1 MTTRA
6 RVPGE
11 IAAEIGKSSPKR
23 ARGQFACPSTPEFDS
38 LTVIVLL
45 LNLAPRSRARANGTT
60 TTFRRPSLATSLSH
74 QRETSQSNT
83 SATNQNAGV
92 YVPPHMNSSYQNSYT
107 RGAPSETRYS
117 KDQLLDLFR
126 AQREDPSS
134 THVSDLYVDGW
145 HPSSANGVINGGWSR
160 KDELKEGS
168 AGPEMC
174 WDHEGKVQPLALS
187 DMTEQEKEAFSSSV
201 NSLIKAP
208 TQGASKDAT
217 PNSSVPGRRTS
228 ITHAQNLNAYSTS
241 SPTARPANRRRESAG
256 FLQNQVT
263 SPTFGGRFGKEDTVA
278 TPPPS
283 LLRRR
288 TDFKDNPF
296 GSALDE
302 KSDGKLGEGNSPFG
316 GLKRTATG
324 PIGSSLNGPSSPW
337 SAAPQSAG
345 FPPMGTFGNFAL
357 GGSTNQPATPGERKS
372 YGSVRGESRFKGL
385 MNAESSEDMSAK
397 IKEKASINSLER
409 LAESSNEPAT
419 TGWDLPRSTQTT
431 GQARP
436 SDEPYQAG
444 SAALGGDD
452 ASPPP
457 QPPSRFDP
465 QQSVP
470 RDDIGFSSF
479 GVPSTMP
486 SFREMMQR
494 RDGSNTQPLHAQGI
508 QGHPMNEPMSP
519 TTTNPYQSPEG
530 ERAVPDD
537 LDVGD
542 PEHRGSHMPAAAG
555 FGHSS
560 RVHASQFDGTAS
572 DRSRTSSAGAS
583 RGFPNLGSLGGL
595 AGLGGLNTW
604 SAAPGAVGTPSRT
617 MPSASAAFADSG
629 FGGLDDLTSPI
640 HGQAAGSGFFGGS
653 GNVGAIGRGS
663 KMGSLFTTAMQEQV
677 RGDQSFHD
685 VNDGSSRG
693 LGNNSHAFG
702 AHAGYSRPGRG
713 TLDDLLGNMDISNR
727 NAHGVSSPF
736 ANDPGP
742 QVTQAAQTPF
752 SSALAGTPSLATASN
767 SSYFS
772 KAQEQEQIQHRQMV
786 MPDRMRWI
794 YRDPQGT
801 TQGPWSGLEM
811 HDWYKAGFFSPELQV
826 KKLEDTDY
834 EPLAQLIRR
843 IGNSREPFLVPQIG
857 IPHGSS
863 TAMASTTAQVSGTTV
878 TASTPASSAQPPFAG
893 SFPSF
898 GTTLTAEQQNALER
912 RKQEE
917 QYLMARQ
924 KEHLAQQQ
932 VMIKQQM
939 QHAQGGPHGMHS
951 QQLHHHSSAHSLQ
964 SQPSYG
970 SITSPTGYQPSP
982 AQGSIQPPNAMSS
995 FFDSGRGAAPNIGV
1009 LGSGSEHL
1017 PPLRED
1023 DLQGLMERIN
1033 AQRPPALGNYGGPS
1047 FATGYQEET
1056 LHQRQ
1061 VQHMLLERQRL
1072 QREQEQLGMLPQG
1085 PDEPRQTAERL
1096 EQFKYLRS
1104 QMDDQPSS
1112 QQPAAPVG
1120 SAQRM
1125 PDSQSQDRQ
1134 QEQDDEESKHQ
1145 SEPLPQK
1152 PREPLSLSEQV
1163 QKAVKESPAQ
1173 PQLPWARVETG
1184 LPQPFPPPQSSSPL
1198 PAPAAQR
1205 NRQNVADALNAES
1218 RSDTHTPSQETPS
1231 ATTAPWAKE
1240 TNESAKGPS
1249 LKEIQAIEARKAAQQ
1264 EEIALAARRQ
1274 LAEQERL
1281 NQQQQQ
1287 QQVAPAPGLPS
1298 SANWAN
1304 SISPAVPGSSAWAKP
1319 STSKP
1324 TIAIPV
1330 TIAKKTL
1337 AQIQKEEEARKNRA
1351 AASAA
1356 ASNAAN
1362 NATTAAAS
1370 AGGKRYADLAGKAPL
1385 AGITTQAQT
1394 NQAWTTVGA
1403 GGKVKTPTGTVAPAP
1418 ARAASASST
1427 QPAAPLKAKTAGKTV
1442 DKHAANEELQR
1453 WIKSALKNGL
1463 NPGITVDDFSTQ
1475 LLFLPPEADIISD
1488 SIYSSSPTLDGRR
1501 FAEEFIRRR
1510 KLADKGVIP
1519 DPDPKGNSA
1528 FGGGGGSLTKDEG
1541 KGSGGGWS
1549 EVAKKGGQAEKNG
1562 GSGDKSTENYKMV
1575 AGKRKGRK

>member
-1 MTTRA
+1 M
-6 RVPGE
+6 
-11 IAAEIGKSSPKR
+11 
-23 ARGQFACPSTPEFDS
+23 
-38 LTVIVLL
+38 
-45 LNLAPRSRARANGTT
+45 
-60 TTFRRPSLATSLSH
+60 
-74 QRETSQSNT
+74 
-83 SATNQNAGV
+83 
-92 YVPPHMNSSYQNSYT
+92 
-107 RGAPSETRYS
+107 
-117 KDQLLDLFR
+117 
-126 AQREDPSS
+126 
-134 THVSDLYVDGW
+134 
-145 HPSSANGVINGGWSR
+145 
-160 KDELKEGS
+160 
-168 AGPEMC
+168 
-174 WDHEGKVQPLALS
+174 
-187 DMTEQEKEAFSSSV
+187 
-201 NSLIKAP
+201 
-208 TQGASKDAT
+208 
-217 PNSSVPGRRTS
+217 
-228 ITHAQNLNAYSTS
+228 QNLNAYSTS
-241 SPTARPANRRRESAG
+241 SPTARPGNRRRESTEL
-256 FLQNQVT
+256 LQNQIT
-263 SPTFGGRFGKEDTVA
+263 SPTIGSRFVKEDNA
-278 TPPPS
+278 STPPPS

-302 KSDGKLGEGNSPFG
+302 KNDGKSVEGSSPFG

-324 PIGSSLNGPSSPW
+324 PIGSSLNGTSSPW

-345 FPPMGTFGNFAL
+345 FSPMGTFGNFSL
-357 GGSTNQPATPGERKS
+357 GGSTNQPPTPGERKS
-372 YGSVRGESRFKGL
+372 TYGSVRGESRFKGL
-385 MNAESSEDMSAK
+385 MNAESSEDMGAK
-397 IKEKASINSLER
+397 IKERASTNSLER
-409 LAESSNEPAT
+409 LAESSNEPAA
-419 TGWDLPRSTQTT
+419 TGWDLPRSTPATS
-431 GQARP
+431 QAQP
-436 SDEPYQAG
+436 SDELYQAG

-457 QPPSRFDP
+457 QPPARSGA
-465 QQSVP
+465 QQPVP
-470 RDDIGFSSF
+470 RDDTSFPSF
-479 GVPSTMP
+479 GVPSAMP

-494 RDGSNTQPLHAQGI
+494 RDASHPQPQHTQGI
-508 QGHPMNEPMSP
+508 QSHSMNEPMSP
-519 TTTNPYQSPEG
+519 TNTNPYQSPEG

-537 LDVGD
+537 LDAGD
-542 PEHRGSHMPAAAG
+542 PEYRASHVPAAAG
-555 FGHSS
+555 FGHPS
-560 RVHASQFDGTAS
+560 RVQASQFDGTAS
-572 DRSRTSSAGAS
+572 DRSRTSSVGAS
-583 RGFPNLGSLGGL
+583 RGFPNLGTLGGL
-595 AGLGGLNTW
+595 AGLGGSNTW

-617 MPSASAAFADSG
+617 VPSASAAFADAG
-629 FGGLDDLTSPI
+629 FGGLDDLASPI

-653 GNVGAIGRGS
+653 GNVGAMARGS
-663 KMGSLFTTAMQEQV
+663 KMGSLFPTAMQEQM
-677 RGDQSFHD
+677 RGEQSFYD
-685 VNDGSSRG
+685 VNDGPSRG

-702 AHAGYSRPGRG
+702 ATAGYSRPGRG
-713 TLDDLLGNMDISNR
+713 TLDDLLGNMNISNR
-727 NAHGVSSPF
+727 NAQNVSSPF
-736 ANDPGP
+736 ANDTGP
-742 QVTQAAQTPF
+742 SAAGQVTQAAQTPF
-752 SSALAGTPSLATASN
+752 SSALAGTPSLTTAAN

-772 KAQEQEQIQHRQMV
+772 KPQDQEQIQHRQMV

-863 TAMASTTAQVSGTTV
+863 TAMASTAAQVSGTAA
-878 TASTPASSAQPPFAG
+878 TAATPASSAQPPFAG

-939 QHAQGGPHGMHS
+939 QHVQGGPHGMHS

-982 AQGSIQPPNAMSS
+982 AQGPIQPPNAMSS
-995 FFDSGRGAAPNIGV
+995 FFESGRSAAPNLGG
-1009 LGSGSEHL
+1009 LGSSSEHL

-1023 DLQGLMERIN
+1023 DLQGLMEKIN
-1033 AQRPPALGNYGGPS
+1033 AQRLPALGNYGGPP
-1047 FATGYQEET
+1047 FAMGYQDES

-1061 VQHMLLERQRL
+1061 VQHMLLERQRM
-1072 QREQEQLGMLPQG
+1072 QREQEQQGMLPQG
-1085 PDEPRQTAERL
+1085 PDEPHQTAERF

-1104 QMDDQPSS
+1104 QMDDQPPS
-1112 QQPAAPVG
+1112 QQPVAPVG
-1120 SAQRM
+1120 SAQRV
-1125 PDSQSQDRQ
+1125 PDGQHHDRQ
-1134 QEQDDEESKHQ
+1134 QEQDNEESKHQ
-1145 SEPLPQK
+1145 PEPLSQK
-1152 PREPLSLSEQV
+1152 PRESLSLSEQV
-1163 QKAVKESPAQ
+1163 QKAVKESPGVQ
-1173 PQLPWARVETG
+1173 PQSPWARVETG

-1240 TNESAKGPS
+1240 INESAKGPS

-1281 NQQQQQ
+1281 NHQQQQ

-1319 STSKP
+1319 NPSKP
-1324 TIAIPV
+1324 TIATPV
-1330 TIAKKTL
+1330 TVTKKTL
-1337 AQIQKEEEARKNRA
+1337 AQIQKEEEARKTRA

-1362 NATTAAAS
+1362 NATTAAVS

-1385 AGITTQAQT
+1385 ASIATPAQS

-1403 GGKVKTPTGTVAPAP
+1403 GGKVKTPTGPVAPAP
-1418 ARAASASST
+1418 AKAVGASSA
-1427 QPAAPLKAKTAGKTV
+1427 QQAAPLKAKATGKTV
-1442 DKHAANEELQR
+1442 DKHAANEDLQR
-1453 WIKSALKNGL
+1453 WIKSALKNSL
-1463 NPGITVDDFSTQ
+1463 NSGIPGMSLFHLVHKTPLLATFVRQLHGITSNWIVITPASTVHLLLITLTYFPIQVDEFATQ

-1510 KLADKGVIP
+1510 KLADKGIIP
-1519 DPDPKGNSA
+1519 DPAANSNSA
-1528 FGGGGGSLTKDEG
+1528 FGGGGGSLAKDEG

-1549 EVAKKGGQAEKNG
+1549 EVAKKGGQAEKTG
-1562 GSGDKSTENYKMV
+1562 GGGGGGGDKSTENYKMV
-1575 AGKRKGRK
+1575 AGKRKGKR

>member
-1 MTTRA
+1 MPSPFTSSFA
-6 RVPGE
+6 S
-11 IAAEIGKSSPKR
+11 AAAGNANNDHSSSR
-23 ARGQFACPSTPEFDS
+23 ARGDS
-38 LTVIVLL
+38 
-45 LNLAPRSRARANGTT
+45 SGDWSKARVNGTT
-60 TTFRRPSLATSLSH
+60 TLFRRPSLANNLSH

-92 YVPPHMNSSYQNSYT
+92 YVPPHINSSYQTSYT
-107 RGAPSETRYS
+107 RGASSETRYS

-126 AQREDPSS
+126 SQRESPPSTNIS
-134 THVSDLYVDGW
+134 NLYVDGW
-145 HPSSANGVINGGWSR
+145 HPSSVNGMTNGGWSR
-160 KDELKEGS
+160 KDELKDGS
-168 AGPEMC
+168 AGSEMC
-174 WDHEGKVQPLALS
+174 WDHEGKVHPLALS
-187 DMTEQEKEAFSSSV
+187 DMTDQEKEAFSGSV

-208 TQGASKDAT
+208 PQAASKDGT
-217 PNSSVPGRRTS
+217 PISSAPGRRTS
-228 ITHAQNLNAYSTS
+228 LTHAQNLNAYSTS
-241 SPTARPANRRRESAG
+241 SPAARPGNKRRESTE
-256 FLQNQVT
+256 FVQHQIT
-263 SPTFGGRFGKEDTVA
+263 SPTIGGRFGKEDSVA

-288 TDFKDNPF
+288 TDFKDNTF
-296 GSALDE
+296 GSVLDE
-302 KSDGKLGEGNSPFG
+302 KTEGKSTEGKSPFG
-316 GLKRTATG
+316 GLKRTVTG

-345 FPPMGTFGNFAL
+345 FSPMGTFGNFAL
-357 GGSTNQPATPGERKS
+357 GGSTNQPSTPGERKS
-372 YGSVRGESRFKGL
+372 TYGSVRGESRFKGL

-409 LAESSNEPAT
+409 LAESSTELGVR
-419 TGWDLPRSTQTT
+419 GWDLATSTQSA
-431 GQARP
+431 GRARP
-436 SDEPYQAG
+436 SGEPYQAG

-457 QPPSRFDP
+457 QLQPRFDP
-465 QQSVP
+465 QQPISQ
-470 RDDIGFSSF
+470 DDIGFASF
-479 GVPSTMP
+479 GAPSAMP

-494 RDGSNTQPLHAQGI
+494 RDASQPQPQPQHPHGV

-519 TTTNPYQSPEG
+519 TSTNPYQSPEV
-530 ERAVPDD
+530 ERAIPDA
-537 LDVGD
+537 LEAGSS
-542 PEHRGSHMPAAAG
+542 EYRSSHMPASAG

-560 RVHASQFDGTAS
+560 RVHTSQFDGTAS
-572 DRSRTSSAGAS
+572 DPSRTSSAGAS
-583 RGFPNLGSLGGL
+583 RGFPNLGTLGGL

-617 MPSASAAFADSG
+617 MPSTSAAFADTG
-629 FGGLDDLTSPI
+629 FGGLDDLASPI
-640 HGQAAGSGFFGGS
+640 HGQAAASGFFGGS
-653 GNVGAIGRGS
+653 ANVGAIGRGS
-663 KMGSLFTTAMQEQV
+663 KMGSLFPTAMQEQM
-677 RGDQSFHD
+677 RGDQSFDD

-693 LGNNSHAFG
+693 LGNSSNALG
-702 AHAGYSRPGRG
+702 ANAGYPRPGRN

-727 NAHGVSSPF
+727 NPPNVSSPF
-736 ANDPGP
+736 ANDMGP
-742 QVTQAAQTPF
+742 AAAGQVTQAAQSSL

-772 KAQEQEQIQHRQMV
+772 KSQDQEQIQHRQMV

-794 YRDPQGT
+794 YRDPQGN

-826 KKLEDTDY
+826 KKLEDGDY

-863 TAMASTTAQVSGTTV
+863 TAMASTTAQVSGA
-878 TASTPASSAQPPFAG
+878 TATAATPASSAQPPFAG

-939 QHAQGGPHGMHS
+939 QHVQGGPHGMHS
-951 QQLHHHSSAHSLQ
+951 QQLNHHSSAHSLQ

-982 AQGSIQPPNAMSS
+982 AQGPIQPPNAMSS
-995 FFDSGRGAAPNIGV
+995 FFDSGRNAAPNIGA

-1017 PPLRED
+1017 PPLHED

-1033 AQRPPALGNYGGPS
+1033 AQRPPTLGNYGGPS
-1047 FATGYQEET
+1047 FAAGYQDES

-1072 QREQEQLGMLPQG
+1072 QREQEQLGLLPQG
-1085 PDEPRQTAERL
+1085 LDEAHQSAERL

-1104 QMDDQPSS
+1104 QMDDHSLP
-1112 QQPAAPVG
+1112 QQPVAPSGPV
-1120 SAQRM
+1120 QRM
-1125 PDSQSQDRQ
+1125 PDSQPQDRQ
-1134 QEQDDEESKHQ
+1134 QEQDDD
-1145 SEPLPQK
+1145 EPDHGPEPPSQM

-1163 QKAVKESPAQ
+1163 QKAVKESPAVQ
-1173 PQLPWARVETG
+1173 PQSPWARVETG

-1218 RSDTHTPSQETPS
+1218 RSDTHTPSQETS
-1231 ATTAPWAKE
+1231 SVTTAPWAKE

-1264 EEIALAARRQ
+1264 EEVALAARRQ

-1287 QQVAPAPGLPS
+1287 QQVAPAPGLPL

-1304 SISPAVPGSSAWAKP
+1304 NISPAVPGSSAWAKP
-1319 STSKP
+1319 STSTSKP
-1324 TIAIPV
+1324 TIATPV
-1330 TIAKKTL
+1330 AAAKKTL
-1337 AQIQKEEEARKNRA
+1337 AQIQREEEARKTRA
-1351 AASAA
+1351 AAASVA
-1356 ASNAAN
+1356 ASIAAN
-1362 NATTAAAS
+1362 SATTAAAS

-1385 AGITTQAQT
+1385 ANVVTQAQS
-1394 NQAWTTVGA
+1394 NAAWTTVGA
-1403 GGKVKTPTGTVAPAP
+1403 SGKVKTPTGPVAPAP
-1418 ARAASASST
+1418 ARAVSANNA
-1427 QPAAPLKAKTAGKTV
+1427 QQAAPPKAKTGGKPV
-1442 DKHAANEELQR
+1442 DKHAANEDLQR

-1463 NPGITVDDFSTQ
+1463 HSSIPVDDFCTQ
-1475 LLFLPPEADIISD
+1475 LLFLPPETDIISD
-1488 SIYSSSPTLDGRR
+1488 SIYSSSQTLDGRR

-1510 KLADKGVIP
+1510 KLADKGIIP
-1519 DPDPKGNSA
+1519 EPDTKGNSA
-1528 FGGGGGSLTKDEG
+1528 FGGGGGSLVKDEG

-1562 GSGDKSTENYKMV
+1562 GGDKSTENYKMV
-1575 AGKRKGRK
+1575 AGKKKGRR

>member
-1 MTTRA
+1 MPSSFTSSFASAAAGNANNDHSNSRG
-6 RVPGE
+6 RGE
-11 IAAEIGKSSPKR
+11 GS
-23 ARGQFACPSTPEFDS
+23 GDW
-38 LTVIVLL
+38 
-45 LNLAPRSRARANGTT
+45 ARANGAT
-60 TTFRRPSLATSLSH
+60 TTFRRPSLATGLSH
-74 QRETSQSNT
+74 QRETSQSNA
-83 SATNQNAGV
+83 SASNHNAGV
-92 YVPPHMNSSYQNSYT
+92 YVPPHMNSNYQSSYT
-107 RGAPSETRYS
+107 RGGASENRYS

-126 AQREDPSS
+126 AQTKGSSS
-134 THVSDLYVDGW
+134 THISDLFVDGW
-145 HPSSANGVINGGWSR
+145 NPASINGLTNGASSW
-160 KDELKEGS
+160 KDDHKDGPRSEL
-168 AGPEMC
+168 C
-174 WDHEGKVQPLALS
+174 WDHDGKAQPLALI
-187 DMTEQEKEAFSSSV
+187 DMTEQEKEAFSGSV
-201 NSLIKAP
+201 NSPIPIKVT
-208 TQGASKDAT
+208 TQSTNKDAT
-217 PNSSVPGRRTS
+217 PNSATAGRRTS
-228 ITHAQNLNAYSTS
+228 ITHVQTANNYSIS
-241 SPTARPANRRRESAG
+241 SPSARPGNRRRESTD
-256 FLQNQVT
+256 FLQDQVT
-263 SPTFGGRFGKEDTVA
+263 SPTSGGRFGKEDNVA

-296 GSALDE
+296 SPALEDRSE
-302 KSDGKLGEGNSPFG
+302 GKLAEGSSPFG

-324 PIGSSLNGPSSPW
+324 PVGSTLNGPSSPW

-345 FPPMGTFGNFAL
+345 FSPMGAFGNFSL
-357 GGSTNQPATPGERKS
+357 GGSTGQPPTPNERKPTF
-372 YGSVRGESRFKGL
+372 GSVRGESRFKGL
-385 MNAESSEDMSAK
+385 MNAGSSEDMSARV
-397 IKEKASINSLER
+397 KEKASVNSLEQ
-409 LAESSNEPAT
+409 LAESSNEPSA
-419 TGWDLPRSTQTT
+419 TGWGETRSAQAT
-431 GQARP
+431 G
-436 SDEPYQAG
+436 STSHDEEPYQAG

-452 ASPPP
+452 ASPR
-457 QPPSRFDP
+457 QPLSRFGDP
-465 QQSVP
+465 NHSAS
-470 RDDIGFSSF
+470 REDMGFSAF
-479 GVPSTMP
+479 GSTSDMP

-494 RDGSNTQPLHAQGI
+494 RDISQAQMQQTQGI
-508 QGHPMNEPMSP
+508 QGHQMNEPMSP
-519 TTTNPYQSPEG
+519 TNTNPYQSPEV
-530 ERAVPDD
+530 ERAIPDD
-537 LDVGD
+537 LDTED
-542 PEHRGSHMPAAAG
+542 SDYRNAATN
-555 FGHSS
+555 FGHPS
-560 RVHASQFDGTAS
+560 RTHTSQLDGTAS

-583 RGFPNLGSLGGL
+583 RGFPNLGGLGGL

-604 SAAPGAVGTPSRT
+604 SAAPGAVGTPSRA
-617 MPSASAAFADSG
+617 MPSASAAFADAG
-629 FGGLDDLTSPI
+629 FGVLDDLTSPT
-640 HGQAAGSGFFGGS
+640 HGQATSSTFFGGP

-663 KMGSLFTTAMQEQV
+663 KMGSLFPSAMQEQM
-677 RGDQSFHD
+677 RGDQSFSD
-685 VNDGSSRG
+685 LNDATPRG
-693 LGNNSHAFG
+693 PNAFG
-702 AHAGYSRPGRG
+702 ANSGFPRAGRG
-713 TLDDLLGNMDISNR
+713 TLDDLLGNMDIGNR
-727 NAHGVSSPF
+727 NAQNVSSPF
-736 ANDPGP
+736 AHEPCQPAPG
-742 QVTQAAQTPF
+742 QVSQVAQPPY
-752 SSALAGTPSLATASN
+752 SSTLVVTPSLATGPN

-772 KAQEQEQIQHRQMV
+772 KPQDQDNQAANQMPATQQRQMV

-826 KKLEDTDY
+826 KKLEDADY

-863 TAMASTTAQVSGTTV
+863 TAMVSTTAQVPGTTV
-878 TASTPASSAQPPFAG
+878 TAPAPTSSAQPPFAG

-939 QHAQGGPHGMHS
+939 QHVQGGPHGMHS

-982 AQGSIQPPNAMSS
+982 AQGPIQPPSVMSG
-995 FFDSGRGAAPNIGV
+995 FFDSNRTAPNLTG
-1009 LGSGSEHL
+1009 LGGGSEHL

-1033 AQRPPALGNYGGPS
+1033 AQRPPAVGGYGGPP
-1047 FATGYQEET
+1047 FTAGYQDES

-1061 VQHMLLERQRL
+1061 VQHILLERQRL
-1072 QREQEQLGMLPQG
+1072 QREQEQFGMLSQG
-1085 PDEPRQTAERL
+1085 PDESRQTADRL

-1104 QMDDQPSS
+1104 QIDDQPTPQ
-1112 QQPAAPVG
+1112 QQPMAPVG
-1120 SAQRM
+1120 PAQRM
-1125 PDSQSQDRQ
+1125 PDGQPQTRQ
-1134 QEQDDEESKHQ
+1134 QEREDDELQHQ
-1145 SEPLPQK
+1145 GERFAQK
-1152 PREPLSLSEQV
+1152 SREPLSLSEQV
-1163 QKAVKESPAQ
+1163 QKAVKESPAVQ
-1173 PQLPWARVETG
+1173 PQSPWARVESG

-1218 RSDTHTPSQETPS
+1218 RSATHTPSQETPS

-1281 NQQQQQ
+1281 TQQQ

-1304 SISPAVPGSSAWAKP
+1304 NISPAVPGTSAWAKP
-1319 STSKP
+1319 NANKP
-1324 TIAIPV
+1324 TIATPV
-1330 TIAKKTL
+1330 PTAKKTL

-1351 AASAA
+1351 AAAA

-1362 NATTAAAS
+1362 NATIAAAPS
-1370 AGGKRYADLAGKAPL
+1370 GGKRYAELAGKAPL
-1385 AGITTQAQT
+1385 PNAANQAQS

-1403 GGKVKTPTGTVAPAP
+1403 GGKVKTPTGPVVPAP
-1418 ARAASASST
+1418 VRAVSANNP
-1427 QPAAPLKAKTAGKTV
+1427 QQAAPTALKAKAAGKTV

-1453 WIKSALKNGL
+1453 WTKTALSKGL
-1463 NPGITVDDFSTQ
+1463 NSGILVDEFCSQ
-1475 LLFLPPEADIISD
+1475 LLLLPPEPDIISD
-1488 SIYSSSPTLDGRR
+1488 SIYSASQTLDGRR

-1510 KLADKGVIP
+1510 KLADKGLIP
-1519 DPDPKGNSA
+1519 DPAANGNNA
-1528 FGGGGGSLTKDEG
+1528 FGGVGALSVGKEEG

-1549 EVAKKGGQAEKNG
+1549 EVAKKGGEKTGGGGEKN
-1562 GSGDKSTENYKMV
+1562 TENFKVV
-1575 AGKRKGRK
+1575 AGKRKGRR

>member
-1 MTTRA
+1 MPSPFSSSFASAAAGNANNDHSNSRVRGDSSGDWSKA
-6 RVPGE
+6 RP
-11 IAAEIGKSSPKR
+11 
-23 ARGQFACPSTPEFDS
+23 
-38 LTVIVLL
+38 
-45 LNLAPRSRARANGTT
+45 NGTT

-74 QRETSQSNT
+74 QRETSQSNA
-83 SATNQNAGV
+83 SATNHNAGV
-92 YVPPHMNSSYQNSYT
+92 YVPPHMNSNHQTSNTQ
-107 RGAPSETRYS
+107 GAPSETRYS

-126 AQREDPSS
+126 AQTRNSPS

-145 HPSSANGVINGGWSR
+145 HPSSANGMTNGGWSR
-160 KDELKEGS
+160 KDELREGS

-174 WDHEGKVQPLALS
+174 WDHEGKVHPLALS
-187 DMTEQEKEAFSSSV
+187 DMSEQEKEAFSGSV

-208 TQGASKDAT
+208 TQGANKDAT

-228 ITHAQNLNAYSTS
+228 ITHAQNANTYSTS
-241 SPTARPANRRRESAG
+241 SPTIRPGNRRRESTE
-256 FLQNQVT
+256 FLQNQIT
-263 SPTFGGRFGKEDTVA
+263 SPTMGGRFGKEDNVA

-302 KSDGKLGEGNSPFG
+302 KSDEKLGEGNSPFG
-316 GLKRTATG
+316 GLKRTVTG
-324 PIGSSLNGPSSPW
+324 PIGSTLNGPSSPW

-345 FPPMGTFGNFAL
+345 FSPMGTFGNFSL
-357 GGSTNQPATPGERKS
+357 GGSTGQPPTPGEKKTTH
-372 YGSVRGESRFKGL
+372 GSVRGESRFKGL
-385 MNAESSEDMSAK
+385 MAAESSEDMTAK
-397 IKEKASINSLER
+397 VKEKISISSLER
-409 LAESSNEPAT
+409 LAESSNEPAA
-419 TGWDLPRSTQTT
+419 TGWDLPRSA
-431 GQARP
+431 QATRP
-436 SDEPYQAG
+436 PPPDEEPYQAG

-457 QPPSRFDP
+457 QPTSRFNP
-465 QQSVP
+465 KQSVL
-470 RDDIGFSSF
+470 REDTGFSSF
-479 GVPSTMP
+479 GVPSDMP

-494 RDGSNTQPLHAQGI
+494 REVSHQQHIQAI
-508 QGHPMNEPMSP
+508 QGHQMNEPMSP
-519 TTTNPYQSPEG
+519 TNTNPYQSPEF
-530 ERAVPDD
+530 ERATPDV
-537 LDVGD
+537 LDAGD
-542 PEHRGSHMPAAAG
+542 TELRGSHMPPAAG

-572 DRSRTSSAGAS
+572 DRSRTSSTGAS
-583 RGFPNLGSLGGL
+583 RGLPNLGNLGSI
-595 AGLGGLNTW
+595 AGVGGLNTW
-604 SAAPGAVGTPSRT
+604 SAAPGAVGTPSRA
-617 MPSASAAFADSG
+617 MPSASAAFADTG
-629 FGGLDDLTSPI
+629 LGGLDDLASPI

-663 KMGSLFTTAMQEQV
+663 KMGSLFPTAMQEQM
-677 RGDQSFHD
+677 RGEQS
-685 VNDGSSRG
+685 VNDMNDAQTRG

-702 AHAGYSRPGRG
+702 SNPGFSRPGRG
-713 TLDDLLGNMDISNR
+713 PLDDLLGNMDISSR
-727 NAHGVSSPF
+727 NVHSVSSPF
-736 ANDPGP
+736 ANDTGSSAPG
-742 QVTQAAQTPF
+742 QITQAAPTPF
-752 SSALAGTPSLATASN
+752 SSALAGTPSLASASN

-772 KAQEQEQIQHRQMV
+772 KPQDQEQIQHRQMV

-826 KKLEDTDY
+826 KKLEDTEY

-863 TAMASTTAQVSGTTV
+863 TALVSTTAQVPGTTAMV
-878 TASTPASSAQPPFAG
+878 VAPANSAQPPFAG

-939 QHAQGGPHGMHS
+939 QHVQGGPHGMHS

-982 AQGSIQPPNAMSS
+982 AQGPIQPPSAMST
-995 FFDSGRGAAPNIGV
+995 FFDSGRSAVPT
-1009 LGSGSEHL
+1009 LGGLGTGPEHL

-1023 DLQGLMERIN
+1023 DLQGMTERTN
-1033 AQRPPALGNYGGPS
+1033 GQRPPALATYGAPP
-1047 FATGYQEET
+1047 FATGYQDES

-1072 QREQEQLGMLPQG
+1072 QREQEQFGMLPQG

-1104 QMDDQPSS
+1104 QMDDQSSS
-1112 QQPAAPVG
+1112 QQTRAPLG

-1125 PDSQSQDRQ
+1125 PDSQPEDRQ
-1134 QEQDDEESKHQ
+1134 REQIDDESQHQ
-1145 SEPLPQK
+1145 TEAFPRKS
-1152 PREPLSLSEQV
+1152 REPLSLSEQV
-1163 QKAVKESPAQ
+1163 QKAVKESPAVQ
-1173 PQLPWARVETG
+1173 PQSPWARVETG

-1240 TNESAKGPS
+1240 TNESTKGPS

-1264 EEIALAARRQ
+1264 EEIALVARRQ

-1287 QQVAPAPGLPS
+1287 TAPAPGLPS

-1319 STSKP
+1319 NASKP
-1324 TIAIPV
+1324 TIATPVPV
-1330 TIAKKTL
+1330 TKKTL
-1337 AQIQKEEEARKNRA
+1337 AQIQKEEEARKTRA

-1356 ASNAAN
+1356 AANAAN
-1362 NATTAAAS
+1362 SATSAAAS

-1385 AGITTQAQT
+1385 ASVATQAQT
-1394 NQAWTTVGA
+1394 NQLWTTVGA
-1403 GGKVKTPTGTVAPAP
+1403 GGKVKTPTGPVAPTP
-1418 ARAASASST
+1418 VRAASTSSA
-1427 QPAAPLKAKTAGKTV
+1427 QQAAPSKAKAAGKTV

-1453 WIKSALKNGL
+1453 WTKTALSKGL
-1463 NPGITVDDFSTQ
+1463 NPGITVDDFCTQ
-1475 LLFLPPEADIISD
+1475 LLFLPLEPDIISD
-1488 SIYSSSPTLDGRR
+1488 SIYSSSQTLDGRR

-1510 KLADKGVIP
+1510 KLADKGIIP
-1519 DPDPKGNSA
+1519 DPAANSNSA
-1528 FGGGGGSLTKDEG
+1528 FGGGSTSSAKDEG

-1549 EVAKKGGQAEKNG
+1549 EVAKKGGQGEKNSG
-1562 GSGDKSTENYKMV
+1562 GEKSTENFKVV
-1575 AGKRKGRK
+1575 AGKRKGRR

>member
-1 MTTRA
+1 MPSPFSSSFA
-6 RVPGE
+6 S
-11 IAAEIGKSSPKR
+11 AAAGNANNDHSSSR
-23 ARGQFACPSTPEFDS
+23 ARGDS
-38 LTVIVLL
+38 
-45 LNLAPRSRARANGTT
+45 SGDWSKARPNGTT
-60 TTFRRPSLATSLSH
+60 TTFRRPSLATSLSQ
-74 QRETSQSNT
+74 QRETSQSNA
-83 SATNQNAGV
+83 SATNHNAGV
-92 YVPPHMNSSYQNSYT
+92 YVPPHMNSNHQTSNT

-126 AQREDPSS
+126 AQTRNSPS

-145 HPSSANGVINGGWSR
+145 HPSSANGMTNGGWSR
-160 KDELKEGS
+160 KDELREGS

-174 WDHEGKVQPLALS
+174 WDHEGKVHPLALS
-187 DMTEQEKEAFSSSV
+187 DMSEQEKEAFSGSV

-208 TQGASKDAT
+208 TQGANKDAT

-228 ITHAQNLNAYSTS
+228 ITHAQNANTYSAS
-241 SPTARPANRRRESAG
+241 SPTVRPGNRRRESTE
-256 FLQNQVT
+256 FLQNQIT
-263 SPTFGGRFGKEDTVA
+263 SPTIGGRFGKEDNVA

-302 KSDGKLGEGNSPFG
+302 KSDEKLGEGNSPFG

-324 PIGSSLNGPSSPW
+324 PIGSTSNGPSSPW

-345 FPPMGTFGNFAL
+345 FSPMGTFGNFSL
-357 GGSTNQPATPGERKS
+357 GGSTGQPPTPGEKKTTH
-372 YGSVRGESRFKGL
+372 GSVRGESRFKGL
-385 MNAESSEDMSAK
+385 MAAESSEDMTAK
-397 IKEKASINSLER
+397 VKEKISISSLER
-409 LAESSNEPAT
+409 LAESSNEPAA
-419 TGWDLPRSTQTT
+419 TGWDLPRSAQVT
-431 GQARP
+431 RP
-436 SDEPYQAG
+436 PPPDEEPYQAG

-457 QPPSRFDP
+457 QPTSRFNP
-465 QQSVP
+465 KQSLL
-470 RDDIGFSSF
+470 REDMGFSSF
-479 GVPSTMP
+479 GIPSDMP

-494 RDGSNTQPLHAQGI
+494 RDVSHQQHIQGI
-508 QGHPMNEPMSP
+508 QGHQMNEPMSP
-519 TTTNPYQSPEG
+519 TNTNPYQSPEF
-530 ERAVPDD
+530 ERAIPDV
-537 LDVGD
+537 LDAGD
-542 PEHRGSHMPAAAG
+542 AELRGSHMPPAAG

-560 RVHASQFDGTAS
+560 RVHTSQFDGTAS
-572 DRSRTSSAGAS
+572 DRSRTSSTGAS
-583 RGFPNLGSLGGL
+583 RGLPNLGTLGSL

-604 SAAPGAVGTPSRT
+604 SAAPGAVGTPSRA
-617 MPSASAAFADSG
+617 MPSASAAFADTG
-629 FGGLDDLTSPI
+629 LGGLDDLASPI

-663 KMGSLFTTAMQEQV
+663 KMGSLFPTAMQEQM
-677 RGDQSFHD
+677 RGEPS
-685 VNDGSSRG
+685 VNEMNDAQTRG
-693 LGNNSHAFG
+693 LGNNSQAFG
-702 AHAGYSRPGRG
+702 SNPGFSRPGRG
-713 TLDDLLGNMDISNR
+713 PLDDLLGNMDISSR
-727 NAHGVSSPF
+727 NAHSVSSQF
-736 ANDPGP
+736 ANDTGSSAPG
-742 QVTQAAQTPF
+742 QITQAAPTTF
-752 SSALAGTPSLATASN
+752 SSALAGTPSLASASN

-772 KAQEQEQIQHRQMV
+772 KPQDQEQIQHRQMV

-863 TAMASTTAQVSGTTV
+863 TALVSTTTQVPGTTATV
-878 TASTPASSAQPPFAG
+878 VAPANSAQPPFAG

-939 QHAQGGPHGMHS
+939 QHVQGGPHGMHS
-951 QQLHHHSSAHSLQ
+951 QQLHHNSSAHSLQ

-982 AQGSIQPPNAMSS
+982 AQGPIQPPSAVST
-995 FFDSGRGAAPNIGV
+995 FFDSGRSAVPT
-1009 LGSGSEHL
+1009 LGGLGTGPEHL

-1023 DLQGLMERIN
+1023 DLQGMMERIN
-1033 AQRPPALGNYGGPS
+1033 GQRPPALGNYGAPP
-1047 FATGYQEET
+1047 FATGYQDES

-1072 QREQEQLGMLPQG
+1072 QREQEQFGMLPQG

-1104 QMDDQPSS
+1104 QMDDPSSS
-1112 QQPAAPVG
+1112 QQTRAPLG

-1125 PDSQSQDRQ
+1125 PDSQPEDRQ
-1134 QEQDDEESKHQ
+1134 REQIDDESQHQ
-1145 SEPLPQK
+1145 TEAFPQK
-1152 PREPLSLSEQV
+1152 SREPLSLSEQV
-1163 QKAVKESPAQ
+1163 QKAVKESPAVQ
-1173 PQLPWARVETG
+1173 PQSPWARVETG

-1240 TNESAKGPS
+1240 TNESTKGPS

-1264 EEIALAARRQ
+1264 EEIALVARRQ

-1281 NQQQQQ
+1281 NQQQ

-1319 STSKP
+1319 NASKP
-1324 TIAIPV
+1324 TIATPVPV
-1330 TIAKKTL
+1330 TKKTL
-1337 AQIQKEEEARKNRA
+1337 AQIQKEEEVRKTRA

-1356 ASNAAN
+1356 AANAAN
-1362 NATTAAAS
+1362 SATFAAAS

-1385 AGITTQAQT
+1385 ASVATQAQT
-1394 NQAWTTVGA
+1394 NQLWTTVGA
-1403 GGKVKTPTGTVAPAP
+1403 GGKVKTPTGPVAPTP
-1418 ARAASASST
+1418 VRAVSTSSA
-1427 QPAAPLKAKTAGKTV
+1427 QQAAPSKAKAVGKTV

-1453 WIKSALKNGL
+1453 WTKTALSKGL
-1463 NPGITVDDFSTQ
+1463 NPGITVDDFCTQ
-1475 LLFLPPEADIISD
+1475 LLFLPLEADIISD
-1488 SIYSSSPTLDGRR
+1488 SIYSSSQTLDGRR

-1510 KLADKGVIP
+1510 KLADKGIIP
-1519 DPDPKGNSA
+1519 DPAANSNSA
-1528 FGGGGGSLTKDEG
+1528 FGGGSTSSAKDEG

-1549 EVAKKGGQAEKNG
+1549 EVAKKGGPGEKNSG
-1562 GSGDKSTENYKMV
+1562 GEKSTENFKVV
-1575 AGKRKGRK
+1575 AGKRKGRR